1 MPVPACG
8 EFVEILW
15 SMIRWDEGKP
25 ETAKFCCPACGTFSD
40 ERHKFEMV
48 AKGRWRVTR
57 PDVLDHAGF
66 RLNALV
72 SPLAKASWAKLAAE
86 FIAAKDNPT
95 DLQVFINCSLAEGWS
110 EGGADIDDAALISRA
125 KPFSIDAVPVEV
137 LLITCGVDVQDDRL
151 EATIAGW
158 DRKGHMFI
166 LDHRVLWGSPGENH
180 VWRELSDLLDMR
192 FQHPH
197 GGRIGVSATIIDSGD
212 GDWTQ
217 AVYNFAF
224 PRASRH
230 VMAGKGV
237 GGSRP
242 IIEASKGKIQ
252 GGGRLWVLGI
262 DGIKTELFD
271 RLQRDQGIYFSKT
284 LAPVF
289 YEQLC
294 AERRIVKYC
303 KGRPIRRFEV
313 ISGRRNEALDCVV
326 MARAA
331 RQALRPNFDAID
343 ERLHGR
349 EPVRQSIAEQLAR

>member
-1 MPVPACG
+1 
-8 EFVEILW
+8 
-15 SMIRWDEGKP
+15 
-25 ETAKFCCPACGTFSD
+25 
-40 ERHKFEMV
+40 
-48 AKGRWRVTR
+48 
-57 PDVLDHAGF
+57 
-66 RLNALV
+66 
-72 SPLAKASWAKLAAE
+72 
-86 FIAAKDNPT
+86 
-95 DLQVFINCSLAEGWS
+95 
-110 EGGADIDDAALISRA
+110 
-125 KPFSIDAVPVEV
+125 
-137 LLITCGVDVQDDRL
+137 
-151 EATIAGW
+151 
-158 DRKGHMFI
+158 
-166 LDHRVLWGSPGENH
+166 
-180 VWRELSDLLDMR
+180 
-192 FQHPH
+192 
-197 GGRIGVSATIIDSGD
+197 VSATIIDSGD